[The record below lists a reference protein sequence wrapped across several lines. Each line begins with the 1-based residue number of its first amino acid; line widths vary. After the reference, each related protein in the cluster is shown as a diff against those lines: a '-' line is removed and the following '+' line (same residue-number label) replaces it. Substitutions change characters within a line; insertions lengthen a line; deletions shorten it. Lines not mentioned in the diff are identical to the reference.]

1 MVRNESV
8 RVCQVMNP
16 KTIHQFMTGFMY
28 GDALGNQ
35 ATRIRELLRGWGY
48 DSQVYSQF
56 RDRRL
61 RDAGKDYRRY
71 PGDTDNWAIFHYS
84 VGSPLTDFV
93 SQLPDRIVPYY
104 HNVTPAC
111 FLRGYN
117 DPMADQ
123 LEQGRQELAL
133 FKDAPFALAASEY
146 NRQEMLE
153 LGFRHVEILPYSITF
168 DALRASAES
177 PAGQAVVARYNDGA
191 VNLLFVG
198 RLVPNKRQDDLIR
211 AFGAYH
217 CLINPHS
224 RLILVG
230 SEANAP
236 GYRLE
241 LESIAAALGLEE
253 HVHLPGGIGSRE
265 GLGGY
270 YQVSDLFLC
279 LSEHE
284 GFCIPLVEAMAFEL
298 PVIAYRSTG
307 VPYALGGAGVL
318 VSSKRYDLIA
328 ELIEVLLRDK
338 AVRNRLLEGQRRRLE
353 ELAPDRFAGTLRER
367 IQQMISQA

>member
-1 MVRNESV
+1 VNN
-8 RVCQVMNP
+8 Q

-35 ATRIRELLRGWGY
+35 AQHMRELLRGWGY
-48 DSQVYSQF
+48 QSQVFAQF

-61 RDAGKDYRRY
+61 RERGKDYRRY
-71 PGDTDNWAIFHYS
+71 PGDPGNWVILHYS
-84 VGSPLTDFV
+84 VGSPLTSFV

-104 HNVTPAC
+104 HNVTPAS

-117 DPMADQ
+117 EAMADQ
-123 LEQGRQELAL
+123 LERGRQDLAL

-146 NRQEMLE
+146 NRQEMLA
-153 LGFRHVEILPYSITF
+153 LGFRRVEILPYYINF

-177 PAGQAVVARYNDGA
+177 PAGQQIVARYDDGA

-211 AFGAYH
+211 AFSAYH
-217 CLINPHS
+217 HLVNPHS

-236 GYRLE
+236 GYRWE
-241 LESIAAALGLEE
+241 LESLAAALGLEE
-253 HVHLPGGIGSRE
+253 HVHFPGGVGPRE

-270 YQVSDLFLC
+270 YQASDLFLC

-284 GFCIPLVEAMAFEL
+284 GFCIPLIEAMAFDL
-298 PVIAYRSTG
+298 PVVAYRSTG
-307 VPYALGGAGVL
+307 VPGALGGAGAL
-318 VSSKRYDLIA
+318 ISAKRYDLIA
-328 ELIEVLLRDK
+328 ELIQVLMQDGTART
-338 AVRNRLLEGQRRRLE
+338 RLLAGQQRRLK
-353 ELAPDRFAGTLRER
+353 ELAPDRFAGTLRKR
-367 IQQMISQA
+367 IQKMGS